1 MWNHFFNNIVTA
13 DNRDC
18 LSYFFT
24 STNFRGQSDYMAVV
38 FINQKCIVLRS
49 MLLLI
54 TVREDGSPF
63 LFIDMVSKK
72 SQLI

>member
-1 MWNHFFNNIVTA
+1 MWNHFFNNIVT

-24 STNFRGQSDYMAVV
+24 STNFRDQSGHMAVV

-54 TVREDGSPF
+54 TVGEDGSPF
-63 LFIDMVSKK
+63 LFIDVVSKK
-72 SQLI
+72 SQ